1 MLSIADAQP
10 STRLAE
16 GGAASSSLSG
26 KKRNIDGENNM
37 KVMTSGRTDLND
49 YFKLSGIRELKK
61 LAHTP
66 FLVFIVAGDT
76 VEVRIIDNAKNLL
89 EYADEIQVMGQ
100 WEGQY
105 RSDFFQFQVR
115 DFRRYVTENPP
126 EKHHIV

>member
-1 MLSIADAQP
+1 
-10 STRLAE
+10 
-16 GGAASSSLSG
+16 
-26 KKRNIDGENNM
+26 M
-37 KVMTSGRTDLND
+37 KVITSGRTDLND

-61 LAHTP
+61 LTHTP

-89 EYADEIQVMGQ
+89 ELADEIQVMGQ
-100 WEGQY
+100 WKGQY

-115 DFRRYVTENPP
+115 DFRRYVTENSP